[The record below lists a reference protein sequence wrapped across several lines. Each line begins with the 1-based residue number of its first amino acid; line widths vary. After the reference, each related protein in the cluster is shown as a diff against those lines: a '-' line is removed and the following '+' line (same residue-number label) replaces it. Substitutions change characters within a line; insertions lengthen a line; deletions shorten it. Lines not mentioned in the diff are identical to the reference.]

1 VSTWHDEAT
10 AIWAIVLIVLGFLA
24 IGAPLATSVA
34 TLTLIGWLMLFG
46 GAAHFFEAW
55 LAEDA
60 AGFASEVFIGSL
72 YVLVSFMLRAHP
84 GFGPLAIAFAIGL
97 LFLVEGALD
106 LIAYIAEHHEPGSI
120 WLLANGLV
128 ISTVGWMVLS
138 RWPSSASWAIALL
151 VATAFLTAGTSRLM
165 LAIESRWVRA

>member
-1 VSTWHDEAT
+1 MPSRHDEVT

-24 IGAPLATSVA
+24 VGAPLATSVA

-46 GAAHFFEAW
+46 GAAHFFDAW
-55 LAEDA
+55 LAADA

-72 YVLVSFMLRAHP
+72 YVLVSFMLRAHSA
-84 GFGPLAIAFAIGL
+84 FGPLAIAFAIGL

-106 LIAYIAEHHEPGSI
+106 LIAYIAEHQQRGSI

-128 ISTVGWMVLS
+128 ISLVGWLVLS
-138 RWPSSASWAIALL
+138 RWPSSASWATALL
-151 VATAFLTAGTSRLM
+151 VATALLTAGTSRLM